1 MVALTHPRPSRS
13 SHSLSL
19 LLFLVFLISPLWG

>member
-1 MVALTHPRPSRS
+1 MDRLDPSPAARS

-19 LLFLVFLISPLWG
+19 LLFLVFLISTLWG